1 MEKRVVFWDEVK
13 DIVKVC
19 PYCGT
24 DTTTDQISCCG
35 ESKTHFEEY
44 VVMNDS
50 LMWPRTEVR
59 IIDRDNY
66 LTTSKTKTPTGK
78 DLRD

>member
-1 MEKRVVFWDEVK
+1 MEKRIVFWDEIQ

-24 DTTTDQISCCG
+24 DTNADQISCCG
-35 ESKTHFEEY
+35 ESNAHFEEY

-50 LMWPRTEVR
+50 LMWLRTEVR

-66 LTTSKTKTPTGK
+66 LTTSRTKTPTGK
-78 DLRD
+78 DL